1 MAYVFLLIRHVSF
14 LVIILVLFIYY
25 TSTNSASTRPRT
37 DQTPLAERLTGLR
50 LWSRADSH
58 RSAAAVLW
66 RAHHRTG
73 LVQCRADRL
82 HPEGDGLQGQ
92 DDPVHHP
99 PAEQQSLLHVRP
111 AHVPLRGTPGLHGL
125 HRQCSQ
131 VLLQVSQEGKGRLAM
146 LPHVSVMAFD
156 DAVICELVWHF
167 VAEPRIY
174 RWAYFSVVFWFR
186 ANRSNCELST

>member
-1 MAYVFLLIRHVSF
+1 MFVFLLIRHVSL
-14 LVIILVLFIYY
+14 LVIILVLFIHY

-37 DQTPLAERLTGLR
+37 DQTPLAGRLTGLR

-58 RSAAAVLW
+58 RPTAAVLW

-131 VLLQVSQEGKGRLAM
+131 VLLQVSRDGDVLRCSSRVG
-146 LPHVSVMAFD
+146 D
-156 DAVICELVWHF
+156 GVWWCRHLW
-167 VAEPRIY
+167 ISMTLCS
-174 RWAYFSVVFWFR
+174 WAYNFWW
-186 ANRSNCELST
+186 A